1 MIKIKE
7 GPELDLAVAEAIGVK
22 CYLSKERDT
31 PLCLVTGPGSE
42 VLNKL
47 NASGVSWRNTFPFQP
62 SIDLNSALA
71 AAEKVS
77 DYFVL
82 NKCEFTEGKWDCKL
96 VATDLATEW
105 YRADTPALAIC
116 AAILKANDCLAHK
129 GSEDE

>member
-31 PLCLVTGPGSE
+31 PLCVVTGPGSE

-62 SIDLNSALA
+62 SIDLNA
-71 AAEKVS
+71 AFA
-77 DYFVL
+77 
-82 NKCEFTEGKWDCKL
+82 
-96 VATDLATEW
+96 ATEKFGLFSGNHLHIPGPGNFCAMLYKLSDGIW
-105 YRADTPALAIC
+105 HVSGNSGERYSDAETPALAIC
-116 AAILKANDCLAHK
+116 AAILKAKA
-129 GSEDE
+129 